1 MRIAIT
7 GGTGFVGGY
16 LVPMLLEAGREIV
29 ALARDEKR
37 AKGKLPEGA
46 EVIQYD
52 PYDLESVA
60 EGLEGASADA
70 VINLAGAGLFS
81 RRWSKAH
88 MQMIRDS
95 RVVGTRTLV
104 EALTTLEK
112 KPDVLISGSAIG
124 FYGPRPGDE
133 ICEEDEL
140 DPCQF
145 KSRDFLAA
153 VCKEWEAAAK
163 RVSRLGTREVR
174 LRTGVV
180 LGKGE
185 GALGAMERP
194 FKLGGGGPV
203 ASGKQVMS
211 WIHVEDLCRMI
222 LWTLETPAM
231 RGALNGTAPNPVTN
245 KEFAKALGRAL
256 GRPALLRTPA
266 PMLRMILGKVAQVIV
281 NGQRVPPLKAQAL
294 GFAFHYPTIDDALR
308 AIYSAKDAPKDAP
321 VASSV

>member
-16 LVPMLLEAGREIV
+16 LVPKLIEAGHEVV
-29 ALARDEKR
+29 ALARNEKR
-37 AKGKLPEGA
+37 AKGKLPEGV
-46 EVIQYD
+46 EVFEYD
-52 PYDLESVA
+52 PYDVESVT
-60 EGLEGASADA
+60 EGLEGAGADA
-70 VINLAGAGLFS
+70 VINLAGAGLFDK
-81 RRWSKAH
+81 RWGKAH

-104 EALTTLEK
+104 EAMGTLEK
-112 KPDVLISGSAIG
+112 KPSVFISGSAIG

-145 KSRDFLAA
+145 KPRDYLAA
-153 VCKEWEAAAK
+153 VCKEWEAAARK
-163 RVSRLGTREVR
+163 SERLGMREVR
-174 LRTGVV
+174 LRIGVV

-185 GALGAMERP
+185 GALGSMEAP
-194 FKLGGGGPV
+194 FKRGLGGPV

-222 LWTLETPAM
+222 LWTLETPAVS
-231 RGALNGTAPNPVTN
+231 GALNGTAPNPVTN
-245 KEFAKALGRAL
+245 AEFSKALGRAL
-256 GRPALLRTPA
+256 GRPAFMPMPA
-266 PMLRMILGKVAQVIV
+266 RMLRVILGKVAQVIV
-281 NGQRVPPLKAQAL
+281 NGQRVPPLKAQRH

-308 AIYSAKDAPKDAP
+308 AIYANQTEPALSA
-321 VASSV
+321 

>member
-16 LVPMLLEAGREIV
+16 LVPMLRQGGHEVV

-37 AKGKLPEGA
+37 ARTKLPEDT
-46 EVIQYD
+46 EVFEYN
-52 PYDLESVA
+52 PYDAESVA
-60 EGLEGASADA
+60 EGLEGADA

-81 RRWSKAH
+81 KRWSKAH
-88 MQMIRDS
+88 MRMIRDS

-104 EALTTLEK
+104 EALGTLEK
-112 KPDVLISGSAIG
+112 KPSVLISGSAIG

-145 KSRDFLAA
+145 RPRDFLAG
-153 VCKEWEAAAK
+153 VCKEWESAARKAELLGM
-163 RVSRLGTREVR
+163 RVVR
-174 LRTGVV
+174 LRTGIV

-185 GALGAMERP
+185 GALGAMETP

-222 LWTLETPAM
+222 IWALEAPAVA
-231 RGALNGTAPNPVTN
+231 GALNGTAPNPVTN

-256 GRPALLRTPA
+256 GRPAFIPTPG

-294 GFAFHYPTIDDALR
+294 GFTFHYPTIDDALR
-308 AIYSAKDAPKDAP
+308 AIYSKQAEPALSA
-321 VASSV
+321 